1 MVTVKEHLEEMKAH
15 FKELSDGYNR
25 FSPKHEYYKG
35 VSVAHNTLLGSLP
48 ENVLKMPMWEND
60 NGQDQKNN

>member
-25 FSPKHEYYKG
+25 FSPQHEYYKG
-35 VSVAHNTLLGSLP
+35 VAVAHNTLLGSLS
-48 ENVLKMPMWEND
+48 ENVLKMPMWEEEHESGAAD
-60 NGQDQKNN
+60 N